1 MCIKFI
7 RNKLLSE
14 DLYMKKIIL
23 ILFLMLCTAGTYAQ
37 STVTYYPQNTPFY
50 YNNGGPQRPKIPLD
64 ELSALEKY
72 TYNKTYTREYPLA
85 RLERLE
91 TSAFGAIQQGNLS
104 TRFKNVENAL
114 LARENYSPNYYRT
127 SRRNIWGNLADY
139 FIGQPTGITPSIT
152 SPYYQGYNPIYG
164 QNYGNQRY
172 EQFSNGIFGGGYN
185 LMNQSLG
192 NGSSIRILP

>member
-1 MCIKFI
+1 MFIKSVHT
-7 RNKLLSE
+7 KLLLE
-14 DLYMKKIIL
+14 DLIMKNFLVIL
-23 ILFLMLCTAGTYAQ
+23 LLISCSASVYAQ
-37 STVTYYPQNTPFY
+37 STITYYPQNTPFY
-50 YNNGGPQRPKIPLD
+50 YNNGGAQRPKLPLD

-72 TYNKTYTREYPLA
+72 TYNKVYNRDYPLE

-91 TSAFGAIQQGNLS
+91 TTAFGSVQQGNLG

-114 LARENYSPNYYRT
+114 LARENYSPNYYKT
-127 SRRNIWGNLADY
+127 NKRNIWGNLADY
-139 FIGQPTGITPSIT
+139 FVGQPTGITPSIT
-152 SPYYQGYNPIYG
+152 SPYYQGYNPVYG

-185 LMNQSLG
+185 LMNQRLG